1 MAHRLFL
8 AAADCVKTVIG
19 RRIME
24 FFGNRVLTSLT
35 GGGLLAAALAIFAVG
50 LVIIIKGGN
59 WFVDA
64 ASWFAKKTG
73 IPSFVIGA
81 TIVSIATTLPEL
93 LVSVRAASNGSTEMA
108 IGNAIGSVTCNTML
122 VMGISLC
129 VTAGFVDRKSYAI
142 KGLLFVA
149 STVLLLVFCLGG
161 SLPVWTAAIFWAI
174 LIGFMGYNVYEG
186 KKASAIANTSA
197 ATEDKEKTK
206 PEGSVGK
213 NIVFFIIGAAGIV
226 LGAEM
231 LVGGGTTI
239 AREMNISESI
249 IGFTVIALGTSLPE
263 LVTMITALR
272 KKDASITVGNIVGA
286 NVIDMTLILPLC
298 TVISGRPLPVE
309 HINLVLDFPIA
320 VAASVIAVIPTIIK
334 GRFRRWQGFVLVALY
349 AAYMVILVLNETN
362 ASMFG

>member
-1 MAHRLFL
+1 
-8 AAADCVKTVIG
+8 
-19 RRIME
+19 ME
-24 FFGNRVLTSLT
+24 FFGFRVLTSLT
-35 GGGLLAAALAIFAVG
+35 GGGLLTAALAIFAIG
-50 LVIIIKGGN
+50 LVIIIKGGDM
-59 WFVDA
+59 FVDA

-108 IGNAIGSVTCNTML
+108 IGNAIGSVTCNTTL
-122 VMGISLC
+122 IMGISLC
-129 VTAGFVDRKSYAI
+129 VVAGVVNRKSFTI
-142 KGLLFVA
+142 KGSLFVA

-174 LIGFMGYNVYEG
+174 LIGFMGYNIYEG
-186 KKASAIANTSA
+186 KKASSITNA
-197 ATEDKEKTK
+197 APKAEDEAEDKEGTRS
-206 PEGSVGK
+206 EGSVGK
-213 NIVFFIIGAAGIV
+213 NIVCFIIGAAGIV

-239 AREMNISESI
+239 AREMHISESI

-272 KKDASITVGNIVGA
+272 KKDASISVGNIVGA

-298 TVISGRPLPVE
+298 AVISGKPLPVE
-309 HINLVLDFPIA
+309 RINLVLDFPIA

-334 GRFRRWQGFVLVALY
+334 GRFKKWQGFVLVALY
-349 AAYMVILVLNETN
+349 AAYMVMLVLNETS
-362 ASMFG
+362 ASMFGQAV